1 MFLPGVK
8 EGRLLAFCHHLI
20 CSRNRNDPHCHER
33 SVFSSFEE
41 CQQILK
47 HEVAGHVHY
56 RTDNHQHK
64 GESHPQRSRLSRL
77 HRWFPQPEHIQPR
90 TVDEG
95 KDDCT
100 TRRSP
105 AHFRAATPVSESGYA
120 NSAKSPARR
129 MDSASPPR
137 SRCRFN
143 ALKRRRG
150 ACFVP

>member
-105 AHFRAATPVSESGYA
+105 AISGLRRLFRKAVTQTVLNPGPGEWIQ
-120 NSAKSPARR
+120 PAPLVADAVLMR
-129 MDSASPPR
+129 
-137 SRCRFN
+137 
-143 ALKRRRG
+143 
-150 ACFVP
+150 

>member
-1 MFLPGVK
+1 MFLSGVK

-47 HEVAGHVHY
+47 HKVAGHVHY

-90 TVDEG
+90 TVDER

-105 AHFRAATPVSESGYA
+105 AISGLRRLFRKAVTQTVLNLGPGEWIQ
-120 NSAKSPARR
+120 PAPLLADAVLMR
-129 MDSASPPR
+129 
-137 SRCRFN
+137 
-143 ALKRRRG
+143 
-150 ACFVP
+150 